1 MEYDGVRLPGVP
13 LANIA
18 GLGFSWPLAEAR
30 ADALASALTGVTPS
44 TLDVSLLRR
53 IDTAPDPNAI
63 AASLVQQDCAVHE
76 RICAR
81 HSISSSLHTLRDRV
95 QHQWVQQFVQE
106 TLRTETPVGTAHT
119 ELADKAQEML
129 LDRPGSH
136 AHMRKSS
143 RHVVSPFTQE
153 MLSGEC
159 LASVSLL
166 FGDGKPKERHPL
178 GNISN
183 TNT

>member
-30 ADALASALTGVTPS
+30 AGALASALTGVTPS

-95 QHQWVQQFVQE
+95 QDTSGSSSLCSRHCAQRHPWVQH
-106 TLRTETPVGTAHT
+106 TP
-119 ELADKAQEML
+119 
-129 LDRPGSH
+129 S
-136 AHMRKSS
+136 
-143 RHVVSPFTQE
+143 
-153 MLSGEC
+153 
-159 LASVSLL
+159 
-166 FGDGKPKERHPL
+166 
-178 GNISN
+178 
-183 TNT
+183 